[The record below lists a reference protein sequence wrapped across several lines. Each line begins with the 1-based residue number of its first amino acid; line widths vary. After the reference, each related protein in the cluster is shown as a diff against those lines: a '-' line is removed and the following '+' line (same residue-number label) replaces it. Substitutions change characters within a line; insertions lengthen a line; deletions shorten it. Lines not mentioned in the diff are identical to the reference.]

1 MPAKSGR
8 RPKAKPRAHHAT
20 AELNVAP
27 AETAKAPSAAEVRLA
42 PGTTPSPDPDQCE
55 RSDSYDVFISHSHN
69 DVEYAQALAT
79 LFESNG
85 FLVWWDKKLLPG
97 ENYRTRIDAL
107 IASCS
112 AVVSIWSPNA
122 LDSDWVMDEANR
134 AREAKKLIP
143 VRVADCLPPMGF
155 RQIECYS
162 LLNWSGS
169 SPIDD
174 VEPLLR
180 AVKDRTSRQHGRPH
194 ADRAFAVATSQARG
208 SRDIKTLAKRIFMP
222 LVHLLILL
230 LLLAVVPL
238 IFGEFSAKIAFHAVK
253 LLHIFSAIILLG
265 GGLMLYLLF
274 RAADFEAD
282 FSAEE
287 AVTKIARRLVTTVW
301 LPSALVQPITG
312 LLLVYIGGFHWA
324 RWLFIAFILYFAS
337 LLLWWLGFRAA
348 FEGSGPGPSMTF
360 APETLKLR
368 AQRDNWM
375 KWALGLNLL
384 TFGLMVYARELPDF
398 LSAPLQPVETML
410 KLVSP

>member
-1 MPAKSGR
+1 MAVDDN
-8 RPKAKPRAHHAT
+8 A
-20 AELNVAP
+20 V
-27 AETAKAPSAAEVRLA
+27 
-42 PGTTPSPDPDQCE
+42 
-55 RSDSYDVFISHSHN
+55 YDVFISHSHN

-79 LFESNG
+79 LFEKNG
-85 FLVWWDKKLLPG
+85 LRVWWDKKLLPG
-97 ENYRTRIDAL
+97 ENYRSRIDTL
-107 IASCS
+107 IASCP

-134 AREAKKLIP
+134 AAEAKKLIP
-143 VRVADCLPPMGF
+143 VRVADCPPPMGF

-169 SPIDD
+169 SPSDD

-180 AVKDRTSRQHGRPH
+180 AVKERVSHRGRLPLPGAEAASAAEAVSR
-194 ADRAFAVATSQARG
+194 
-208 SRDIKTLAKRIFMP
+208 SRHIKALAQRIFLP
-222 LVHLLILL
+222 FVQLLVLL

-238 IFGEFSAKIAFHAVK
+238 IFGEFSKDIAFHAVK
-253 LLHIFSAIILLG
+253 LIHIFSAIILLG

-282 FSAEE
+282 IAAEG
-287 AVTKIARRLVTTVW
+287 AVNRIARRLVDTVW
-301 LPSALVQPITG
+301 LPAAVTQPITG
-312 LLLVYIGGFHWA
+312 LLLIYLGDFHWA
-324 RWLFIAFILYFAS
+324 RWLVLAFILYFAA

-348 FEGSGPGPSMTF
+348 FDASGPGPSMTF

-384 TFGLMVYARELPDF
+384 TFGLMVYARQLPDF
-398 LSAPLQPVETML
+398 LSDPLHPVETVL